1 MIKLC
6 WAAMAALCCF
16 VSPAWASADDQVEAR
31 ADEERI
37 LGGADDRAQ
46 PSPSLP
52 FTRRLSVT
60 GAIDGPLD
68 RSAARAGLPA
78 TAVLEMVR
86 AFSAVLDLDEDLING
101 DSFAVSYRQEYTVEG
116 HPIGVAQVM
125 WAELRTAARGTLSVH
140 RFRAGRARQERLWL
154 ANGEAAVPASVRWPL
169 DEINV
174 SSGFGL
180 RSDPLPGPIAK
191 PVAAA
196 KPVVVAKPVV
206 ATRPL
211 AGAKPVAASAKNKTA
226 TVTATATGGPVR
238 PGPVVRH
245 ALLVHQG
252 VDFAAESGT
261 PIHAA
266 AAGTVTGAR
275 PNGGYGNWIEIS
287 HDGGLQTVYGHLAAF
302 APDLVE
308 GAWVER
314 GQLIG
319 FVGTTGRSTGP
330 HLHFELH
337 HNGVPTN
344 PVVHPAVRR
353 PQMRGGDLAR
363 FRRLVAR
370 DLVEAHRDFDVS
382 CTGF

>member
-6 WAAMAALCCF
+6 WAAMAALCCC
-16 VSPAWASADDQVEAR
+16 VSPAWASADDQAR
-31 ADEERI
+31 AEERL
-37 LGGADDRAQ
+37 LGSADEQTQ
-46 PSPSLP
+46 PSDHLP

-60 GAIDGPLD
+60 GAIDGPLAQ
-68 RSAARAGLPA
+68 SAARAGLPA

-86 AFSAVLDLDEDLING
+86 AFKAALDLDEDLING
-101 DSFAVSYRQEYTVEG
+101 DTFTVSYRQEYTLEG

-125 WAELRTAARGTLSVH
+125 WATLSTAARGTLSVH
-140 RFRAGRARQERLWL
+140 RFRAGRARQDRLWL
-154 ANGEAAVPASVRWPL
+154 ANGEAAVPAGMRWPL

-196 KPVVVAKPVV
+196 
-206 ATRPL
+206 R
-211 AGAKPVAASAKNKTA
+211 PVAMSAKAKTRNKKTA
-226 TVTATATGGPVR
+226 SGGPVR
-238 PGPVVRH
+238 PGPIPRR
-245 ALLVHQG
+245 ALLMHQG
-252 VDFAAESGT
+252 VDFAAETGT

-275 PNGGYGNWIEIS
+275 PNGGYGNWIEVS
-287 HDGGLQTVYGHLAAF
+287 HDDGLKTVYGHLSAF
-302 APDLVE
+302 APDLAE
-308 GAWVER
+308 GGWVER

-337 HNGVPTN
+337 HNGVATN

-353 PQMRGGDLAR
+353 LQMRGGDLAR

-370 DLVEAHRDFDVS
+370 DLEEHGATAASVRPS
-382 CTGF
+382 RPG

>member
-16 VSPAWASADDQVEAR
+16 VSSAWASADEPER
-31 ADEERI
+31 AEGVRAEEERL
-37 LGGADDRAQ
+37 LGSIDGQAE
-46 PSPSLP
+46 PKEHLP
-52 FTRRLSVT
+52 FTRQLSVS
-60 GAIDGPLD
+60 GAIDGTLEQ
-68 RSAARAGLPA
+68 SAKAAGLPA
-78 TAVLEMVR
+78 TAALEMVR
-86 AFSAVLDLDEDLING
+86 AFSAVLDLDEDLLNG
-101 DSFAVSYRQEYTVEG
+101 DRFTVSYRQEYTLEG

-125 WAELRTAARGTLSVH
+125 WATLGTAARGTLSVH
-140 RFRAGRARQERLWL
+140 RFRSGRARQDRLWL
-154 ANGEAAVPASVRWPL
+154 ASGEAAAPASLRWPL

-180 RSDPLPGPIAK
+180 RSDPIAK
-191 PVAAA
+191 PVATAVNA
-196 KPVVVAKPVV
+196 
-206 ATRPL
+206 RNN
-211 AGAKPVAASAKNKTA
+211 KNKKVA
-226 TVTATATGGPVR
+226 NATGGPVR
-238 PGPVVRH
+238 PGPVVVRR
-245 ALLVHQG
+245 VFSMHQG
-252 VDFAAESGT
+252 VDFAAETGT

-266 AAGTVTGAR
+266 NAGTVTGAR
-275 PNGGYGNWIEIS
+275 PNGGYGNWIEIN
-287 HDGGLQTVYGHLAAF
+287 HDDGLKTVYGHLSAF
-302 APDLVE
+302 APDLAE

-353 PQMRGGDLAR
+353 LQMRGGDLAR

-370 DLVEAHRDFDVS
+370 DLEEAPRVS
-382 CTGF
+382 ADAGVPPGE

>member
-6 WAAMAALCCF
+6 WAAIAALCCF
-16 VSPAWASADDQVEAR
+16 VSPAWASADDTNR
-31 ADEERI
+31 AEEERL
-37 LGGADDRAQ
+37 LGSAGDQAHPKDH
-46 PSPSLP
+46 LP
-52 FTRRLSVT
+52 FTRTHSVS
-60 GAIDGPLD
+60 GAIDGTLEQ
-68 RSAARAGLPA
+68 SAKAAGLPA

-86 AFSAVLDLDEDLING
+86 AFVTALDLNEDLING
-101 DSFAVSYRQEYTVEG
+101 DRFTVSYRQEYTLEG

-125 WAELRTAARGTLSVH
+125 WAALRTAARGTLSVH
-140 RFRAGRARQERLWL
+140 RFRAGRAKQERLWL
-154 ANGEAAVPASVRWPL
+154 ANGEAAVPASLRWPL

-180 RSDPLPGPIAK
+180 RSDPLPGPLPRPLPGPIAK
-191 PVAAA
+191 PVATAIAA
-196 KPVVVAKPVV
+196 
-206 ATRPL
+206 
-211 AGAKPVAASAKNKTA
+211 AKPVAASAKARTKMK
-226 TVTATATGGPVR
+226 TATATGGPVR
-238 PGPVVRH
+238 PGPVVRR
-245 ALLVHQG
+245 ALLMHQG
-252 VDFAAESGT
+252 VDFAAETGT

-287 HDGGLQTVYGHLAAF
+287 HDDGLKTVYGHLSAF
-302 APDLVE
+302 AADLIE

-314 GQLIG
+314 GQIIG

-330 HLHFELH
+330 HLHFELV

-353 PQMRGGDLAR
+353 LQMRGGDLAR

-370 DLVEAHRDFDVS
+370 DLEEARQDRDG
-382 CTGF
+382 T

>member
-6 WAAMAALCCF
+6 WATMAAVCCF
-16 VSPAWASADDQVEAR
+16 VSPAWASADDSAR
-31 ADEERI
+31 SEEERL
-37 LGGADDRAQ
+37 LGSADSQA
-46 PSPSLP
+46 PPKEHLP
-52 FTRRLSVT
+52 FTRQLKVT
-60 GAIDGPLD
+60 GTIDGPLGQ
-68 RSAARAGLPA
+68 SLTAAGLPA
-78 TAVLEMVR
+78 TAVRETVR
-86 AFSAVLDLDEDLING
+86 AFSAALDLDEDLING
-101 DSFAVSYRQEYTVEG
+101 DTFTVSYRQEYTLEG

-125 WAELRTAARGTLSVH
+125 WAILDTAARGTLSVH
-140 RFRAGRARQERLWL
+140 RLRAGRAKQERLWL
-154 ANGEAAVPASVRWPL
+154 ANGEAATPASLRWPL

-174 SSGFGL
+174 SSRFGL
-180 RSDPLPGPIAK
+180 RSDPIAAPIAK
-191 PVAAA
+191 PVTTAVVAA
-196 KPVVVAKPVV
+196 KPVTT
-206 ATRPL
+206 ATNVRNN
-211 AGAKPVAASAKNKTA
+211 KNKKAAPAPSTA
-226 TVTATATGGPVR
+226 AGGPVR
-238 PGPVVRH
+238 PGPVVVRR
-245 ALLVHQG
+245 ALLMHQG

-287 HDGGLQTVYGHLAAF
+287 HDGGLQTVYGHLSAF

-337 HNGVPTN
+337 HDGVPTN

-353 PQMRGGDLAR
+353 LQMRGGDLAR
-363 FRRLVAR
+363 FWQLVAR
-370 DLVEAHRDFDVS
+370 DLEEARRDCGVA
-382 CTGF
+382 C

>member
-6 WAAMAALCCF
+6 WAAMAALCCCF
-16 VSPAWASADDQVEAR
+16 VSSAWASADNEAR
-31 ADEERI
+31 TEEERL
-37 LGGADDRAQ
+37 LGSADSQA
-46 PSPSLP
+46 PPKEHLP
-52 FTRRLSVT
+52 FTRQLKVT
-60 GAIDGPLD
+60 GTIDGPLGQ
-68 RSAARAGLPA
+68 SLTAAGLPA
-78 TAVLEMVR
+78 TAVLETVR
-86 AFSAVLDLDEDLING
+86 AFSPALDLDEDLLNG
-101 DSFAVSYRQEYTVEG
+101 DSFTVSYRQEYTLEG

-125 WAELRTAARGTLSVH
+125 WAALGTAARGTLSVH
-140 RFRAGRARQERLWL
+140 RFRAGRAKQERLWL
-154 ANGEAAVPASVRWPL
+154 ANGEAATPASLRWPL

-180 RSDPLPGPIAK
+180 RSDPIAK
-191 PVAAA
+191 PVATTVAIAKPTALAVAAA
-196 KPVVVAKPVV
+196 KPVATATNAKNSKNKK
-206 ATRPL
+206 A
-211 AGAKPVAASAKNKTA
+211 APVAS
-226 TVTATATGGPVR
+226 TATGGPVR
-238 PGPVVRH
+238 PGPVVVRR
-245 ALLVHQG
+245 ALLMHQG

-275 PNGGYGNWIEIS
+275 PNGGYGNWIEIN
-287 HDGGLQTVYGHLAAF
+287 HDDGLKTVYGHLSAF
-302 APDLVE
+302 APDLIE

-330 HLHFELH
+330 HLHFELQ

-353 PQMRGGDLAR
+353 LQMRGGDLAR

-370 DLVEAHRDFDVS
+370 DLDEARRDVDAP
-382 CTGF
+382 

>member
-6 WAAMAALCCF
+6 WTAMAALCCF
-16 VSPAWASADDQVEAR
+16 VSPAWASGDDTVRSEEERLLGSADDQAPPKEH
-31 ADEERI
+31 
-37 LGGADDRAQ
+37 
-46 PSPSLP
+46 LP
-52 FTRRLSVT
+52 FTRTHSVS
-60 GAIDGPLD
+60 GAIDGTLEQ
-68 RSAARAGLPA
+68 SAKAAGLPA
-78 TAVLEMVR
+78 TAVLETVR
-86 AFSAVLDLDEDLING
+86 AFAAALDLDEDLISG
-101 DSFAVSYRQEYTVEG
+101 DSFTVSYRQEYTLEG

-125 WAELRTAARGTLSVH
+125 WAALSTAARGTLSVH
-140 RFRAGRARQERLWL
+140 RFRAGRAKQERLWL
-154 ANGEAAVPASVRWPL
+154 ANGEAAVPASLRWPL
-169 DEINV
+169 DVINV

-180 RSDPLPGPIAK
+180 RADPIVGPIAK
-191 PVAAA
+191 PVATAIAAA
-196 KPVVVAKPVV
+196 KPVV
-206 ATRPL
+206 
-211 AGAKPVAASAKNKTA
+211 ASAKGKGKTKRKP
-226 TVTATATGGPVR
+226 ATATGGPVR
-238 PGPVVRH
+238 PGLVIRR
-245 ALLVHQG
+245 ALLMHQG
-252 VDFAAESGT
+252 VDFAAEGGT

-275 PNGGYGNWIEIS
+275 PNGGYGNWIEID
-287 HDGGLQTVYGHLAAF
+287 HDDGLKTVYGHLSAF
-302 APDLVE
+302 AADLAE

-370 DLVEAHRDFDVS
+370 DLVDARHDCDVN
-382 CTGF
+382 CTGFRD

>member
-6 WAAMAALCCF
+6 RAAVVALCCF
-16 VSPAWASADDQVEAR
+16 VSPAWASADDQPR
-31 ADEERI
+31 AEEVRL
-37 LGGADDRAQ
+37 LGSASEQTQRKDH
-46 PSPSLP
+46 LP
-52 FTRRLSVT
+52 FTRTLSVS
-60 GAIDGPLD
+60 GAIDGTLD
-68 RSAARAGLPA
+68 QSAARAGLPA
-78 TAVLEMVR
+78 TAVLETVR
-86 AFSAVLDLDEDLING
+86 AFRAVLDLDEDLING
-101 DSFAVSYRQEYTVEG
+101 DTFTVSYRQEYTLEG

-125 WAELRTAARGTLSVH
+125 WAALRTAARGTLSVH
-140 RFRAGRARQERLWL
+140 RFRAGRARQEKLWL
-154 ANGEAAVPASVRWPL
+154 ANGEAAAPASVRWPL

-196 KPVVVAKPVV
+196 KPVAVSGKAKNVAKD
-206 ATRPL
+206 
-211 AGAKPVAASAKNKTA
+211 KKTA
-226 TVTATATGGPVR
+226 AGGPVR
-238 PGPVVRH
+238 PGPVVRR
-245 ALLVHQG
+245 ALLMHQG

-275 PNGGYGNWIEIS
+275 PNGGYGNWIEIN
-287 HDGGLQTVYGHLAAF
+287 HDDGLTTVYGHLSAF
-302 APDLVE
+302 APDLIE

-353 PQMRGGDLAR
+353 LQMRGGDLAR
-363 FRRLVAR
+363 FRRLVTKDLEEAR
-370 DLVEAHRDFDVS
+370 RD
-382 CTGF
+382 

>member
-1 MIKLC
+1 MTKLC

-16 VSPAWASADDQVEAR
+16 VSPAWASADDQARVE
-31 ADEERI
+31 EERH
-37 LGGADDRAQ
+37 LGSVDEQTQ
-46 PSPSLP
+46 PRDHLP
-52 FTRRLSVT
+52 FTRRLHVT
-60 GAIDGPLD
+60 GAIDGPLAQ
-68 RSAARAGLPA
+68 SAARAGLPA

-86 AFSAVLDLDEDLING
+86 AFRAALDLDEDLMNG
-101 DSFAVSYRQEYTVEG
+101 DSFTVSYRQEYTLEG

-125 WAELRTAARGTLSVH
+125 WATLTTAARGTLSVH

-154 ANGEAAVPASVRWPL
+154 ANGEAAVRAGMRWPL

-180 RSDPLPGPIAK
+180 RSDPLPRPIARPVAIAAK
-191 PVAAA
+191 PVA
-196 KPVVVAKPVV
+196 V
-206 ATRPL
+206 
-211 AGAKPVAASAKNKTA
+211 SARGRNKK
-226 TVTATATGGPVR
+226 TATGGPVR
-238 PGPVVRH
+238 PGRPLPRR
-245 ALLVHQG
+245 ALLMHHG
-252 VDFAAESGT
+252 VDFAAETGT

-275 PNGGYGNWIEIS
+275 PNGGYGNWIEIN
-287 HDGGLQTVYGHLAAF
+287 HDDGLKTVYGHLSAF
-302 APDLVE
+302 APDLAE

-319 FVGTTGRSTGP
+319 FVGSTGRSTGP

-353 PQMRGGDLAR
+353 LQMRGGDLAR
-363 FRRLVAR
+363 FRRLVAK
-370 DLVEAHRDFDVS
+370 DLEEARQDCGAS
-382 CTGF
+382 CGNP

>member
-6 WAAMAALCCF
+6 WAAVAAMCCF
-16 VSPAWASADDQVEAR
+16 VAPAWASADEIAR
-31 ADEERI
+31 TEEERL
-37 LGGADDRAQ
+37 LGSADSQARGKEHL
-46 PSPSLP
+46 S
-52 FTRRLSVT
+52 FTRQLQVT
-60 GAIDGPLD
+60 GTIDGPLGQ
-68 RSAARAGLPA
+68 SLTAAGLPA
-78 TAVLEMVR
+78 TAVLETVR
-86 AFSAVLDLDEDLING
+86 AFSAALDLDEDLLNG
-101 DSFAVSYRQEYTVEG
+101 DRFTVSYRQEYTLEG

-125 WAELRTAARGTLSVH
+125 WAALGTAARGTLSVH

-154 ANGEAAVPASVRWPL
+154 ANGEAAAPASLRWPL

-180 RSDPLPGPIAK
+180 RSDPIAK
-191 PVAAA
+191 PVATAVA
-196 KPVVVAKPVV
+196 VAKPVV
-206 ATRPL
+206 ASPNPRN
-211 AGAKPVAASAKNKTA
+211 GKGRKPALS
-226 TVTATATGGPVR
+226 TATGGPVR
-238 PGPVVRH
+238 PGPVVVRR
-245 ALLVHQG
+245 VFSMHQG

-287 HDGGLQTVYGHLAAF
+287 HDDGLKTVYGHLSAF
-302 APDLVE
+302 AADLIE

-337 HNGVPTN
+337 HNGAPTN

-353 PQMRGGDLAR
+353 LQMRGGDLAR

-370 DLVEAHRDFDVS
+370 DLDS
-382 CTGF
+382 LP

>member
-6 WAAMAALCCF
+6 WAAMAMLCCC
-16 VSPAWASADDQVEAR
+16 VSPAWASADDQAR
-31 ADEERI
+31 AEEERL
-37 LGGADDRAQ
+37 LGSADEQTRPNDH
-46 PSPSLP
+46 LP

-60 GAIDGPLD
+60 GTIDGPLAQ
-68 RSAARAGLPA
+68 SAAHAGLPA

-86 AFSAVLDLDEDLING
+86 AFRAALDLDEDLING
-101 DSFAVSYRQEYTVEG
+101 DTFTVSYRQEYTLEG

-125 WAELRTAARGTLSVH
+125 WATLGTAARGTLSVH
-140 RFRAGRARQERLWL
+140 RFRVGRARQERLWL
-154 ANGEAAVPASVRWPL
+154 ANGEAAVPAGMRWPL

-180 RSDPLPGPIAK
+180 RADPLPGPPPAPIAK

-196 KPVVVAKPVV
+196 
-206 ATRPL
+206 RPL
-211 AGAKPVAASAKNKTA
+211 VASAKGRNKKKA
-226 TVTATATGGPVR
+226 ASGGPVR
-238 PGPVVRH
+238 PGPIPRRV
-245 ALLVHQG
+245 LLMHQG

-287 HDGGLQTVYGHLAAF
+287 HDDGLKTVYGHLSAF
-302 APDLVE
+302 AADLLE

-337 HNGVPTN
+337 HNGVATN

-370 DLVEAHRDFDVS
+370 DLEEARRDF
-382 CTGF
+382 GAP

>member
-1 MIKLC
+1 MTKLC
-6 WAAMAALCCF
+6 WAAVAVLCCF
-16 VSPAWASADDQVEAR
+16 VSPAWASADDQARVEEER
-31 ADEERI
+31 LLGSADEQS
-37 LGGADDRAQ
+37 Q
-46 PSPSLP
+46 PKDHLP
-52 FTRRLSVT
+52 FTRRLRVT
-60 GAIDGPLD
+60 GSIDGPLAQ
-68 RSAARAGLPA
+68 SAARAGLPA

-86 AFSAVLDLDEDLING
+86 AFRAVLDLDEDLING
-101 DSFAVSYRQEYTVEG
+101 DTFTVSYRQEYTLEG

-125 WAELRTAARGTLSVH
+125 WATLSTAARGTLSVH
-140 RFRAGRARQERLWL
+140 RFRAGRARQDRLWL
-154 ANGEAAVPASVRWPL
+154 ANGEAAVSAGMRWPL

-180 RSDPLPGPIAK
+180 RADPIAR
-191 PVAAA
+191 PVAVARPMAA
-196 KPVVVAKPVV
+196 TAKG
-206 ATRPL
+206 R
-211 AGAKPVAASAKNKTA
+211 NRKTA
-226 TVTATATGGPVR
+226 SGGPVVR
-238 PGPVVRH
+238 PGPLPRR
-245 ALLVHQG
+245 ALLMHQG
-252 VDFAAESGT
+252 VDFAAETGT

-287 HDGGLQTVYGHLAAF
+287 HDEELKTVYGHLSAF
-302 APDLVE
+302 AADLVE

-353 PQMRGGDLAR
+353 LQMRGGDLAR

-370 DLVEAHRDFDVS
+370 DLEEARRGCDGG
-382 CTGF
+382 CPGE

>member
-6 WAAMAALCCF
+6 WAAMAALCCC
-16 VSPAWASADDQVEAR
+16 VSPAWASADDQAR
-31 ADEERI
+31 AEEERL
-37 LGGADDRAQ
+37 LGSADEQTQ
-46 PSPSLP
+46 PNDHLP

-60 GAIDGPLD
+60 AAIDGPLAQ
-68 RSAARAGLPA
+68 SAARAGLPA

-86 AFSAVLDLDEDLING
+86 AFKAALDLDEDLING
-101 DSFAVSYRQEYTVEG
+101 DTFTVSYRQEYTLEG

-125 WAELRTAARGTLSVH
+125 WATLSTAARGTLSVH

-154 ANGEAAVPASVRWPL
+154 ANGEAAAPVGLRWPL

-180 RSDPLPGPIAK
+180 RSDPI
-191 PVAAA
+191 
-196 KPVVVAKPVV
+196 
-206 ATRPL
+206 
-211 AGAKPVAASAKNKTA
+211 AKPVAASAKARNKKA
-226 TVTATATGGPVR
+226 RNKKTATGGPVR
-238 PGPVVRH
+238 PGRPLPRR
-245 ALLVHQG
+245 ALLMHQG
-252 VDFAAESGT
+252 VDFAAETGT

-275 PNGGYGNWIEIS
+275 PNGGYGNWIEVS
-287 HDGGLQTVYGHLAAF
+287 HDDGLKTIYGHLSAF
-302 APDLVE
+302 APDLTE
-308 GAWVER
+308 GGWVER

-337 HNGVPTN
+337 HNGVATN

-353 PQMRGGDLAR
+353 LQMRGGDLAR

-370 DLVEAHRDFDVS
+370 DLEEARRGCGVGCPGD
-382 CTGF
+382 

>member
-1 MIKLC
+1 MTKLC
-6 WAAMAALCCF
+6 WAAMAALCCC
-16 VSPAWASADDQVEAR
+16 VSPAWASADDQAR
-31 ADEERI
+31 AEEERL
-37 LGGADDRAQ
+37 LGSADAQ
-46 PSPSLP
+46 TTTPKEHLP

-60 GAIDGPLD
+60 GTIDGPLAQ
-68 RSAARAGLPA
+68 SAVRAGLPA

-86 AFSAVLDLDEDLING
+86 AFRAALDLDEDLING
-101 DSFAVSYRQEYTVEG
+101 DSFTVSYRQEYTLEG

-125 WAELRTAARGTLSVH
+125 WATLRTAARGTLSVH
-140 RFRAGRARQERLWL
+140 RFRAGRARQEKLWL
-154 ANGEAAVPASVRWPL
+154 ANGEAAVPAGMRWPL

-180 RSDPLPGPIAK
+180 RADPLPAPVTK

-196 KPVVVAKPVV
+196 
-206 ATRPL
+206 RPL
-211 AGAKPVAASAKNKTA
+211 VASARGKARNNKKTA
-226 TVTATATGGPVR
+226 SGGPVR
-238 PGPVVRH
+238 PGPMPRR
-245 ALLVHQG
+245 ALLMHHG
-252 VDFAAESGT
+252 VDFAAETGT

-287 HDGGLQTVYGHLAAF
+287 HDDGLKTVYGHLAAF
-302 APDLVE
+302 APDLAE

-353 PQMRGGDLAR
+353 LQMRGGDLAR

-370 DLVEAHRDFDVS
+370 DLEELRRDFS
-382 CTGF
+382 AP